1 MRRGQAIVETL
12 LALVF
17 VTFLFL
23 VLFQL
28 SHLVT
33 GKILLDHAAAR
44 AARARAVGF
53 NEFMCR
59 KAARVAVIP
68 VAGRRLWPADEETFS
83 EAARIPIY
91 LCTDHEGLARGVL
104 EYERWSTMSI
114 DVESGGGLSPVVESS
129 VSLTMPRF
137 FDWGDGATNG
147 IRLTGS
153 NEIES
158 HFPYYMEDQGL

>member
-12 LALVF
+12 LALVL

-44 AARARAVGF
+44 AARARAVGL

-68 VAGRRLWPADEETFS
+68 VAGRRVWPDSDEIFDES
-83 EAARIPIY
+83 ARIPIY
-91 LCTDHEGLARGVL
+91 LSTDHEGLARGAL
-104 EYERWSTMSI
+104 NTSAGGRCPST
-114 DVESGGGLSPVVESS
+114 
-129 VSLTMPRF
+129 
-137 FDWGDGATNG
+137 
-147 IRLTGS
+147 
-153 NEIES
+153 
-158 HFPYYMEDQGL
+158 